1 MMKTFTKTMIGLAA
15 AGALTLATQAN
26 AQISDFVY
34 DTTAGAT
41 STYTG
46 DLTTG
51 VLSLNHI
58 SGRNFRVQRIPQGP
72 GDALTETGFF
82 GVGGA
87 SLSASMNLV
96 QFNDNTPGP
105 PGGGAGDTAVF
116 AGAGLG
122 SDVVLT
128 DEFGHSISGNIG
140 FFELTDRTN
149 SLVRPGIEGQGFITD
164 IVFSHDTFQDIT
176 TNDLETLGTIFT
188 FTFVIETV
196 PGDPVTLEDYLA
208 SSGLGGLAVEIE
220 TIEARIK
227 GIPLP
232 ATTGLAF
239 AGLLPFCAVSMR
251 RRR

>member
-1 MMKTFTKTMIGLAA
+1 MMKTFMKTMVGLAA
-15 AGALTLATQAN
+15 AGAMTLATQAN
-26 AQISDFVY
+26 AQITDFVY

-46 DLTTG
+46 DLTSG
-51 VLSLNHI
+51 MLSLNHI
-58 SGRNFRVQRIPQGP
+58 NGRNFRVQRIG
-72 GDALTETGFF
+72 GGTTLTENGFF
-82 GVGGA
+82 GVNGA
-87 SLSASMNLV
+87 ALSANMNLV
-96 QFNDNTPGP
+96 QFNDNTPVGN
-105 PGGGAGDTAVF
+105 GAGDTAEF

-122 SDVVLT
+122 TDVVLT
-128 DEFGHSISGNIG
+128 DEFGHTISGNIG

-149 SLVRPGIEGQGFITD
+149 SLVRPGIEGQGIITD

-188 FTFVIETV
+188 FSFVIETV
-196 PGDPVTLEDYLA
+196 PGNPVTLEDYLA

>member
-1 MMKTFTKTMIGLAA
+1 MMKTFTKTMVGLAA

-46 DLTTG
+46 DLNTG
-51 VLSLNHI
+51 ALALNHI
-58 SGRNFRVQRIPQGP
+58 DGRNFRVQRIPQGA
-72 GDALTETGFF
+72 GDPDVANGFF
-82 GVGGA
+82 NVGGS
-87 SLSASMNLV
+87 SLAASMDLI
-96 QFNDNTPGP
+96 QFNDNTPVGS
-105 PGGGAGDTAVF
+105 GAGDTADF
-116 AGAGLG
+116 AGAMSG
-122 SDVVLT
+122 SDFQVF
-128 DEFGHSISGNIG
+128 DEFGNSWSGNLSR
-140 FFELTDRTN
+140 FELTDRTN
-149 SLVRPGIEGQGFITD
+149 SLIRPGIEGQGFITD
-164 IVFSHDTFQDIT
+164 IVFSGPTFQGIT
-176 TNDLETLGTIFT
+176 TSDLETLGTIFT

-196 PGDPVTLEDYLA
+196 PGDPVTLEEYLA
-208 SSGLGGLAVEIE
+208 SGGLGGLAVEIE

>member
-1 MMKTFTKTMIGLAA
+1 MKIFKAVVGLAA
-15 AGALTLATQAN
+15 VSALSLATQAN

-46 DLTTG
+46 DLTAGT
-51 VLSLNHI
+51 LQLNDI
-58 SGRNFRVQRIPQGP
+58 DGRNFRVQRIPQG
-72 GDALTETGFF
+72 GGGSIVDNGFF

-87 SLSASMNLV
+87 SLAASMDLV
-96 QFNDNTPGP
+96 AFNDNTPVGS
-105 PGGGAGDTAVF
+105 GDGDTAIF

-122 SDVVLT
+122 SDFVAF
-128 DEFGHSISGNIG
+128 DEFGNSWRGNLAY
-140 FFELTDRTN
+140 FELTDATN
-149 SLVRPGIEGQGFITD
+149 TGVRPGIQGQGIITD
-164 IVFSHDTFQDIT
+164 IVFSGPTFQNIST
-176 TNDLETLGTIFT
+176 SDLENLGTIFT
-188 FTFVIETV
+188 FTFTIEEG
-196 PGDPVTLEDYLA
+196 PGDPVTLEEYLA

-220 TIEARIK
+220 TIEARIQ

>member
-1 MMKTFTKTMIGLAA
+1 MSIFNKLVGFAA
-15 AGALTLATQAN
+15 VGALTLASQAN
-26 AQISDFVY
+26 AQVTDFIY

-46 DLTTG
+46 DLTSGT
-51 VLSLNHI
+51 LALEDIN
-58 SGRNFRVQRIPQGP
+58 GRNFRVQRL
-72 GDALTETGFF
+72 GDGFTDTEDGFF
-82 GVGGA
+82 GTGGA
-87 SLSASMNLV
+87 SLNASMDLV
-96 QFNDNTPGP
+96 QFNDNTPVGS
-105 PGGGAGDTAVF
+105 GAGDTAEF
-116 AGAGLG
+116 AGAMNGN
-122 SDVVLT
+122 DFT
-128 DEFGHSISGNIG
+128 AFDEFGNSWSGNLA

-149 SLVRPGIEGQGFITD
+149 SLVRPGIEGQGVITD
-164 IVFSHDTFQDIT
+164 IVFSGPTFQGIST
-176 TNDLETLGTIFT
+176 SDLQDLGTIFT
-188 FTFVIETV
+188 FTFVIEQA
-196 PGDPVTLEDYLA
+196 PGDPVTLEEYLA